1 MKHLIIT
8 SAIIPEKLCQQKLGY
23 SYEQR
28 ISDYKQSFDSALALK
43 DNFDS
48 ITIIETYSKTK
59 VDILEDSGIN
69 VYYSN
74 FDNSFDNKG
83 LNEMFHIKDFL
94 QHAKMSDDD
103 TIIKITGRYLLDND
117 NILNIDSDIIAK
129 FDGDIYNPNNRGVH
143 TFFFGFKKIFL
154 ANL

>member
-59 VDILEDSGIN
+59 IPDDIDYWYFSE
-69 VYYSN
+69 
-74 FDNSFDNKG
+74 NKKE
-83 LNEMFHIKDFL
+83 LM
-94 QHAKMSDDD
+94 
-103 TIIKITGRYLLDND
+103 
-117 NILNIDSDIIAK
+117 NIVTVEQ
-129 FDGDIYNPNNRGVH
+129 FYN
-143 TFFFGFKKIFL
+143 KY
-154 ANL
+154 